1 MEIIF
6 MNISLT
12 KSLEEFVQAKV
23 ATGMYASASEVVRAG
38 LRALAEQELDR
49 KIKIGVEQAN
59 AGLANDFNNEFAN
72 DLIEKVHQRAAL
84 NQEK

>member
-1 MEIIF
+1 

-12 KSLEEFVQAKV
+12 KPLEEFVHAKV

-49 KIKIGVEQAN
+49 KIKKGIEQAD
-59 AGLANDFNNEFAN
+59 AGLVKDFNDEFA
-72 DLIEKVHQRAAL
+72 DDMLKSVHKRVA

>member
-1 MEIIF
+1 

-12 KSLEEFVQAKV
+12 KSLEEFVQTKV
-23 ATGMYASASEVVRAG
+23 DTGMYASASEVVRAG

-49 KIKIGVEQAN
+49 KIKLGIEQAD
-59 AGLANDFNNEFAN
+59 ADLAKDFNNEFVDDVLRNVNMTVAS
-72 DLIEKVHQRAAL
+72 

>member
-1 MEIIF
+1 

-12 KSLEEFVQAKV
+12 KPLEEFVQSKV

-49 KIKIGVEQAN
+49 KIKLGIEQAD
-59 AGLANDFNNEFAN
+59 AGLAKDFNDELAE
-72 DLIEKVHQRAAL
+72 DVLKKVNQRVFL

>member
-1 MEIIF
+1 

-12 KSLEEFVQAKV
+12 KSLEEFVQTKV
-23 ATGMYASASEVVRAG
+23 DTGMYASASEVVRAG

-49 KIKIGVEQAN
+49 KIKLGIEQAD
-59 AGLANDFNNEFAN
+59 ADLAKDFNNEFADDVLKN
-72 DLIEKVHQRAAL
+72 VNKRVAS

>member
-1 MEIIF
+1 

-12 KSLEEFVQAKV
+12 KSLEEFVQTKV
-23 ATGMYASASEVVRAG
+23 ASGMYASASEVVRAG
-38 LRALAEQELDR
+38 LRALVEQELDK

-59 AGLANDFNNEFAN
+59 AGLSSDFNNKLAD
-72 DLIEKVHQRAAL
+72 DLIKKVHRRVAL